1 MVCSGGG
8 AQITDHSSGGNPARA
23 GYVKFTGGGP
33 LPTHPAIVAEP
44 KETYDV
50 DSIGVVKKIP
60 TSSRISTVTTS
71 TCSISSDGGL
81 MFSTTS

>member
-8 AQITDHSSGGNPARA
+8 VQITAHSVRETASSQGF
-23 GYVKFTGGGP
+23 VKFTGGGP

-44 KETYDV
+44 KENYDV
-50 DSIGVVKKIP
+50 DSIGVVKKKP
-60 TSSRISTVTTS
+60 ASKISTVTTS

-81 MFSTTS
+81 MFSTS